1 MCIWRFGCCERHEVR
16 VEDHGDHGLEAFS
29 VGVLVLDWEGKDGWH
44 GFA

>member
-1 MCIWRFGCCERHEVR
+1 MGFGLRIMVIM
-16 VEDHGDHGLEAFS
+16 GLEAFS